1 MLSLYYHELMGK
13 DKEHEGKKW
22 LMIDDHV
29 LDKVLSKIKQRI
41 DIGNFDD
48 NKILIETD
56 DKLLDDKLLQIKLG
70 SLKS

>member
-1 MLSLYYHELMGK
+1 MGK

-56 DKLLDDKLLQIKLG
+56 DKLLDDITSNKIG
-70 SLKS
+70 KS

>member
-1 MLSLYYHELMGK
+1 MGK
-13 DKEHEGKKW
+13 DKEYEGKKW

-56 DKLLDDKLLQIKLG
+56 DKLLDDITSNKIG
-70 SLKS
+70 KS

>member
-56 DKLLDDKLLQIKLG
+56 DKLLDDITSNKIG
-70 SLKS
+70 KS

>member
-48 NKILIETD
+48 YKILIETD
-56 DKLLDDKLLQIKLG
+56 DKLLDDITSNKIG
-70 SLKS
+70 KS

>member
-29 LDKVLSKIKQRI
+29 LDKVLRKIKQRI

-56 DKLLDDKLLQIKLG
+56 DKLLDDITSNKIG
-70 SLKS
+70 KS

>member
-1 MLSLYYHELMGK
+1 MGK

-29 LDKVLSKIKQRI
+29 LDKVLRKIKQRI

-56 DKLLDDKLLQIKLG
+56 DKLLDDITSNKIG
-70 SLKS
+70 KS

>member
-1 MLSLYYHELMGK
+1 MGK

-48 NKILIETD
+48 NKILIETW
-56 DKLLDDKLLQIKLG
+56 
-70 SLKS
+70 

>member
-1 MLSLYYHELMGK
+1 MLSLYCHELMGK

-56 DKLLDDKLLQIKLG
+56 GKLLDDITSNKIG
-70 SLKS
+70 KS

>member
-1 MLSLYYHELMGK
+1 
-13 DKEHEGKKW
+13 
-22 LMIDDHV
+22 MIDDHV

-56 DKLLDDKLLQIKLG
+56 DKLLDDITSNKIG
-70 SLKS
+70 KS

>member
-56 DKLLDDKLLQIKLG
+56 DKLLDGITSNKIG
-70 SLKS
+70 KS

>member
-1 MLSLYYHELMGK
+1 MGK

>member
-1 MLSLYYHELMGK
+1 MGK

-29 LDKVLSKIKQRI
+29 LDKVLRKIKQRI